1 MEELEQL
8 KKDDHVLIENRE
20 LMCHFYICL
29 NIYRGRGSVN
39 SLKSWTDYLFPV
51 LDSVLEDIQVPIA
64 DADISKMMASSG
76 HGDIILEKDD
86 GIY

>member
-1 MEELEQL
+1 MEKLEL
-8 KKDDHVLIENRE
+8 KKDDSALFETYRE

-29 NIYRGRGSVN
+29 DIHRSPGSMN

-76 HGDIILEKDD
+76 HGDIV
-86 GIY
+86 